1 LASPPLGAAQLRYAV
16 YFAPAQGSLLWDLG
30 CAWLGRDAAT
40 GAALAQPAVPGL
52 SYERVQA
59 LTASARH
66 YGLHATLKPPF
77 FPAAGVNQQSVLDAL
92 HELAG
97 KCRPFELPRLRV
109 SMLSDFIALRT
120 TTPSAE
126 LDELAQRCVAE
137 LDYLR
142 RAPDAEELERRRA
155 QCLSARQETLLRCY
169 GYPYVMDEWRFH
181 ITLTERVFDDERDA
195 ALRGLE
201 HHLGPALQAP
211 VYCEDVCLFVQTS
224 PHTPFMLE
232 RRVPL
237 GGR

>member
-1 LASPPLGAAQLRYAV
+1 MGGAQSRYAI
-16 YFAPAQGSLLWDLG
+16 YFAPAQGSLLWGRG
-30 CAWLGRDAAT
+30 CAWPGRDAAT
-40 GAALAQPAVPGL
+40 GAALAQPAMPGL
-52 SYERVQA
+52 SPERVQA
-59 LTASARH
+59 LTASASH

-109 SMLSDFIALRT
+109 GMLSDFIALRT
-120 TTPSAE
+120 ASPSAE

-137 LDYLR
+137 LDCLR
-142 RAPDAEELERRRA
+142 RAPDAEEFERRRA
-155 QCLSARQETLLRCY
+155 QGLSARQETLLRCY
-169 GYPYVMDEWRFH
+169 GYPYVMEEWCFH
-181 ITLTERVFDDERDA
+181 ITLTDRVFDGERDA

-201 HHLGPALQAP
+201 HHLAPALQGP
-211 VYCEDVCLFVQTS
+211 LRCEDLCVFVQRS
-224 PHTPFMLE
+224 SHTPFMLE